1 MREYVCAPDQDVVI
15 SSRVR
20 LSRNYQD
27 LPFSPKLTPEYA
39 NEVIDRT
46 AKSVF
51 SSKHGT
57 SFMLLRMSDLENDAR
72 NRLVEHHMISYD
84 LLKFANRSAAMVS
97 SAGTISVMMNEEDH
111 VRFQGLLPGL
121 QLERSAE
128 MALSLD
134 EKVGEDYPFAF
145 DTQWGFL
152 TACPAN
158 TGTGLRA
165 CVILHLPALAQAGQ
179 MGAVMQSVAKLGLTI
194 RGMYGNGADAQG
206 QLYQMSNVA
215 TLGRSEEDVI
225 RSLVAATEEIVN
237 HERAM
242 RENAEKK
249 DMLQLQDALM
259 RSWGETMHARLMST
273 KEFMRRYSDIRY
285 AASLGYLHL
294 PIPALDLLMMDLQ
307 PGSLGVRAGHL
318 IGEREAEIL
327 RAKILREEL
336 SVLSGEAT

>member
-1 MREYVCAPDQDVVI
+1 MREYVSAPDQDVVI

-20 LSRNYQD
+20 LSRNYED

-39 NEVIDRT
+39 EEVVDRT
-46 AKSVF
+46 ARSVF
-51 SSKHGT
+51 SSRNGA
-57 SFMLLRMSDLENDAR
+57 SFMLLKMRELEDDAR
-72 NRLVEHHMISYD
+72 SRLVEHHLISYD
-84 LLKFANRSAAMVS
+84 LLKYAGRSAAMVS
-97 SAGTISVMMNEEDH
+97 SAGTISVMMCEEDH

-128 MALSLD
+128 MALGLD
-134 EKVGEDYPFAF
+134 EKVGDDHPYAF
-145 DTQWGFL
+145 DSQWGFL

-165 CVILHLPALAQAGQ
+165 CVILHLPALVAAGQ
-179 MGAVMQSVAKLGLTI
+179 MGAVMQSVAKLGLNI
-194 RGMYGNGADAQG
+194 RGLYAAGSEAQG

-225 RSLVAATEEIVN
+225 RSLAVATEEIAG

-242 RENAEKK
+242 RENAEKR

-259 RSWGETMHARLMST
+259 RSWGETMEARLMST
-273 KEFMRRYSDIRY
+273 KEFMKRYSDIRY

-294 PIPALDLLMMDLQ
+294 PIPALDVLMMDLQ
-307 PGSLGVRAGHL
+307 PGSLGVRAGRL
-318 IGEREAEIL
+318 IGEREGEIL
-327 RAKILREEL
+327 RAQTLREEL
-336 SVLSGEAT
+336 KALSKEE

>member
-20 LSRNYQD
+20 LSRNFED
-27 LPFSPKLTPEYA
+27 LPFSPKLTREYA
-39 NEVIDRT
+39 DEVIERT
-46 AKSVF
+46 SKSVF
-51 SSKHGT
+51 SSRQGA
-57 SFMLLRMSDLENDAR
+57 SFMLLRMADLEEDAR
-72 NRLVEHHMISYD
+72 NRLVEHHFISYD
-84 LLKFANRSAAMVS
+84 LLKYAQRSAAMVS

-128 MALSLD
+128 MALTLD
-134 EKVGEDYPFAF
+134 EKVGDDFPYAF
-145 DTQWGFL
+145 DSQWGFL

-165 CVILHLPALAQAGQ
+165 CVILHLPALSAAGQ

-215 TLGRSEEDVI
+215 TLGRGEEDVI
-225 RSLVAATEEIVN
+225 RSLVAATEEIVD
-237 HERAM
+237 HERRM

-249 DMLQLQDALM
+249 DMMQLQDTLL

-273 KEFMRRYSDIRY
+273 KEFMKRYSDIRY
-285 AASLGYLHL
+285 AASMGYLHL

-307 PGSLGVRAGHL
+307 PGSLGVRAGRL
-318 IGEREAEIL
+318 IGERESEIL
-327 RAKILREEL
+327 RAKTLREEL
-336 SVLSGEAT
+336 ALLSGEQ

>member
-72 NRLVEHHMISYD
+72 NRLVEHHLISYD
-84 LLKFANRSAAMVS
+84 LLKFSSRSAAMVS

-336 SVLSGEAT
+336 STLSGEAT

>member
-51 SSKHGT
+51 NGENGSAFSL
-57 SFMLLRMSDLENDAR
+57 FRMSEMEQDAR
-72 NRLVEHHMISYD
+72 TRLVEHHLISYD
-84 LLKFANRSAAMVS
+84 LLKFTSRSAAMVS

-128 MALSLD
+128 MALQLD

-158 TGTGLRA
+158 TGTGMRA
-165 CVILHLPALAQAGQ
+165 CVILHLPALAAAGQ

-194 RGMYGNGADAQG
+194 RGMYGNGAEAQG

-294 PIPALDLLMMDLQ
+294 PIPALDVLMMDLQ

-336 SVLSGEAT
+336 STLSGEAT